1 MSTPHDS
8 ITETPSTEPLTR
20 RWLVGASVVA
30 VVLAFLQAPGRL
42 VADTK
47 YDLTQNPL
55 GFLGRASHQ
64 WSSLAPLGQ
73 VQNQAY
79 GYFFPHGTF
88 FGLGHVLHIPPWI
101 TQRIWWALLLI
112 AGFWGIVR
120 LAEAI
125 GVGSRSSRIIAAIA
139 FALAPRV
146 LTTLGSIS
154 SETLPM
160 MLAPWVL
167 LPVVLALSGLPPGR
181 GERRAPAAGLPL
193 LAARSAVAVA
203 LMGAVNAV
211 ATGAACLVAALW
223 WIAHRPNRR
232 WWIFTAWWLPLCL
245 VATIWWIVPLLLLG
259 RVSPPFLDYIESS
272 GVTTQWTSLTEVLRG
287 TDSWTPFVS
296 PERIAGAVLV
306 TQPAAVVATGA
317 LAAAGMAGL
326 AMRSMPAKGRLTLI
340 LFVGLAGLGAGYVG
354 ELGSPIADTVRTFL
368 DSAGAPLR
376 NVHKLEPL
384 VRLPL
389 VLGLAHLLAK
399 VPLPGSVRPARWRS
413 AFAHPEREPMVALT
427 SLILVALTLA
437 SSLAWTGRLA
447 PRGAYDAVPGYW
459 HEAADWLGDHAAG
472 SSPDGSDATRALVV
486 PGAPFAAQVWGLTRD
501 EPLQALATTPW
512 AVRDAVPLVP
522 PGAIRALDSVQRLI
536 ADGTPSDGLAQ
547 TLRGQGVGYVVVRN
561 DLDPETSRSTRPLQ
575 VHATIEGS
583 PGLTRVAEFGEDVG
597 PGHVDGFVAD
607 GDLRPRYPA
616 IEIYRVDS
624 PYPGTQPAGPHI
636 VDLAGVPIVQGGP
649 ESLQR
654 LATRPG
660 DGVPVPTGPVLLAA
674 DAARAG
680 LPVDAVT
687 VTDTPTDRE
696 TDFGQVDNHSSALRG
711 PGDPRRT
718 YNLVPDYPVDG
729 AALVTGEWQGA
740 RITVSSSAADATQ
753 LGGTAP
759 GSGPAAVVDGDP
771 ATGWFSNGLE
781 SALGQWL
788 RIDLD
793 KPVDSGLLHLRTS
806 AAALGV
812 PVKQLEVSTAN
823 GSTAVRVSKPGE
835 PLTVSL
841 PPGRTDWVKVTATH
855 TEDGSTGTQF
865 GISEV
870 SVEDYTD
877 RDHPVTVPIRHHTV
891 LPPTPRGATVTG
903 WDLGQELPGHTSCV
917 EAPDRVR
924 CHPGLGLQPEEP
936 GTFERTLSVP
946 RDTAVT
952 PRLVLRS
959 RQGPELERLVADP
972 DRPRADGDAAIAD
985 VRGSAAAA
993 VDGDPRTSWTASPD
1007 SIEGTGAKPTLTV
1020 TLPEPV
1026 RVTGLELT
1034 PSRGA
1039 LPARATRVAVDL
1051 GAGPQVRELTDG
1063 DRISLSPTVTDRIV
1077 VSVVDWDDVLD
1088 QTALGFAQPQP
1099 PGFAEIGV
1107 LTTDADGATVT
1118 VPGTG
1123 AQDPPPGDR
1132 TVTVGCADGPVV
1144 SFAGS
1149 VVHTSVTAT
1158 VGQLRSG
1165 APVSATVCSVD
1176 GPDGTRSATGSS
1188 APAVPLPA
1196 GSPSVVV
1203 APGPAFS
1210 VDGLRLDAT
1219 PAAPAAQQAAPVAT
1233 TAWAPNHRELTVPA
1247 ADAES
1252 TAGTAGAR
1260 LLVNPESQNVGWVAT
1275 APDGTELT
1283 PVVVDGWQQGWVVPA
1298 GTVGTVTLDFPTDR
1312 WYRLGIGAGLLAL
1325 LPLFAFAL
1333 WPRRRGPGR
1342 DPGPVPRT
1350 WRSTTVGTVG
1360 VLATATVVAG
1370 WPGAVVAAACAAA
1383 VVAVGRLRGPVA
1395 AARTLVGAAGIGT
1408 ALGAALLSTGPWRF
1422 PDGYVGHA
1430 WLVQLAALVGVVA
1443 VGWSAVPLSRS
1454 AVSALLR
1461 RRASQRASARRA
1473 GSSTSA

>member
-1 MSTPHDS
+1 MSTPHT
-8 ITETPSTEPLTR
+8 IIETPNTEPLTR
-20 RWLVGASVVA
+20 RWLVGASTVA
-30 VVLAFLQAPGRL
+30 FLLAFLQAPGML

-55 GFLGRASHQ
+55 GFLERASHQ

-79 GYFFPHGTF
+79 GYFFPHGAF
-88 FGLGHVLHIPPWI
+88 FGLGNLAHIPPWI

-112 AGFWGIVR
+112 AGFWGVVR
-120 LAEAI
+120 LAEAL

-139 FALAPRV
+139 FALSPRV
-146 LTTLGSIS
+146 ITTLGSIS

-167 LPVVLALSGLPPGR
+167 LPVVLATSSPVSPFGPGADHKDSR
-181 GERRAPAAGLPL
+181 V

-211 ATGAACLVAALW
+211 ATAAACLVAVLW

-232 WWIFTAWWLPLCL
+232 WWVFTAWWIPLCL
-245 VATIWWIVPLLLLG
+245 VAVAWWIVPLLLLG

-354 ELGSPIADTVRTFL
+354 ELGSPVAESVRVFL
-368 DSAGAPLR
+368 DSGGAPLR

-399 VPLPGSVRPARWRS
+399 VPLPGSVSSTRWRG
-413 AFAHPEREPMVALT
+413 AIAHPEREPMVALT

-437 SSLAWTGRLA
+437 TSLAWTGKLA
-447 PRGAYDAVPGYW
+447 PRGAYDEVPGYW
-459 HEAADWLGDHAAG
+459 HEAADWLGEHAAG
-472 SSPDGSDATRALVV
+472 DSGDGSDAIRALVV

-536 ADGTPSDGLAQ
+536 ADGSPSAGLAE
-547 TLRGQGVGYVVVRN
+547 TLRGQGIGYVVVRN
-561 DLDPETSRSTRPLQ
+561 DLDPDTSRSTRPLL
-575 VHATIEGS
+575 VHQALDGS
-583 PGLTRVAEFGEDVG
+583 PGLTRVATFGEEVG
-597 PGHVDGFVAD
+597 PGEVDGLVVD

-616 IEIYRVDS
+616 VEIYRVDI
-624 PYPGTQPAGPHI
+624 PGAAPAGPYT

-654 LATRPG
+654 FASRRAEPG
-660 DGVPVPTGPVLLAA
+660 TQTPAGPVLLAT

-696 TDFGQVDNHSSALRG
+696 TDFGQVDNHSSALRSAD
-711 PGDPRRT
+711 DPRRT

-729 AALVTGEWQGA
+729 ADLVRGVWEGA

-759 GSGPAAVVDGDP
+759 GSGPAAVVDGDQ

-788 RIDLD
+788 RLD
-793 KPVDSGLLHLRTS
+793 FDNPIRGGLLHLRTS

-812 PVKQLEVSTAN
+812 PVKQIEVTTAN
-823 GSTAVRVSKPGE
+823 GSTAVRVSEPGE

-841 PPGRTDWVKVTATH
+841 PPGPTDWVKITATH
-855 TEDGSTGTQF
+855 TEDGSVGTQF

-870 SVEDYTD
+870 SVDDYTD
-877 RDHPVTVPIRHHTV
+877 RDNPVTVPIRRHTV
-891 LPPTPRGATVTG
+891 LPATPAGATVTG
-903 WDLGQELPGHTSCV
+903 WDLGQELPGRTTCV
-917 EAPDRVR
+917 EGPGRVR
-924 CHPGLGLQPEEP
+924 CQGGLGLQPEEP

-946 RDTAVT
+946 ADTVVT
-952 PRLVLRS
+952 PRLLVRS
-959 RQGPELERLVADP
+959 RQSPELDELLADP
-972 DRPRADGDAAIAD
+972 ERPRAGGASAVTD

-993 VDGDPRTSWTASPD
+993 VDGDERTSWTSSAD
-1007 SIEGTGAKPTLTV
+1007 SITGKDAKPTV
-1020 TLPEPV
+1020 TLVLPEPV
-1026 RVTGLELT
+1026 EVTGLELT
-1034 PSRGA
+1034 PSLGA
-1039 LPARATRVAVDL
+1039 LPAHATRVAVDL
-1051 GAGPQVRELTDG
+1051 GTGPQVRDVA
-1063 DRISLSPTVTDRIV
+1063 DDHRISLSPTVTDRIV
-1077 VSVVDWDDVLD
+1077 VSIVDWDGVLD
-1088 QTALGFAQPQP
+1088 QTALGFAQEQP

-1107 LTTDADGATVT
+1107 LTTDGAT

-1123 AQDPPPGDR
+1123 VASPPPGDR
-1132 TVTVGCADGPVV
+1132 TVTVGCADGPVI

-1149 VVHTSVTAT
+1149 VVRTSVTAT
-1158 VGQLRSG
+1158 VDELRSG
-1165 APVSATVCSVD
+1165 APVPATVCSVED
-1176 GPDGTRSATGSS
+1176 PLGTSTDTAG
-1188 APAVPLPA
+1188 VPLPA
-1196 GSPSVVV
+1196 GAPSVVV
-1203 APGPAFS
+1203 APGPAFF
-1210 VDGLRLDAT
+1210 VDGLRLDAAGQNASATPTTT
-1219 PAAPAAQQAAPVAT
+1219 PAPT
-1233 TAWAPNHRELTVPA
+1233 TAWTANHRELAV
-1247 ADAES
+1247 DA
-1252 TAGTAGAR
+1252 TGGDM
-1260 LLVNPESQNVGWVAT
+1260 LLVNPESQNVGWIAT

-1283 PVVVDGWQQGWVVPA
+1283 PVVVNGWQQGWVVPA

-1312 WYRLGIGAGLLAL
+1312 WYRLGIFGGLLAL
-1325 LPLFAFAL
+1325 LPLFAFAW
-1333 WPRRRGPGR
+1333 WPRRRRPGR
-1342 DPGPVPRT
+1342 ADTPAPRT
-1350 WRSTTVGTVG
+1350 WHSTTVGAVG

-1370 WPGAVVAAACAAA
+1370 WAGTLVAVAVAAA
-1383 VVAVGRLRGPVA
+1383 VVAVRRIRGPVT
-1395 AARTLVGAAGIGT
+1395 AARMLVVASGTGT
-1408 ALGAALLSTGPWRF
+1408 AVGAALLSTGPWRF
-1422 PDGYVGHA
+1422 PDGYVGHS
-1430 WLVQLAALVGVVA
+1430 WLVQLAALIGVVA
-1443 VGWSAVPLSRS
+1443 VGWSAVPLSR
-1454 AVSALLR
+1454 A
-1461 RRASQRASARRA
+1461 ARRA
-1473 GSSTSA
+1473 ASRRARARRDGSSISA

>member
-1 MSTPHDS
+1 M
-8 ITETPSTEPLTR
+8 TETPNTAPLSR

-30 VVLAFLQAPGRL
+30 FLLAFAQAPGRV

-55 GFLGRASHQ
+55 GFLERASHQ

-79 GYFFPHGTF
+79 GYFFPHGAF
-88 FGLGHVLHIPPWI
+88 FGVGHVLHIPPWI

-120 LAEAI
+120 LAEALGI
-125 GVGSRSSRIIAAIA
+125 GSRSSRIIAAVA
-139 FALAPRV
+139 FALSPRV

-167 LPVVLALSGLPPGR
+167 LPVVLALGPVSPFGPHGDQKDS
-181 GERRAPAAGLPL
+181 RAAQLPL

-223 WIAHRPNRR
+223 WVAHRPNRR
-232 WWIFTAWWLPLCL
+232 WWVFTAWWLPLCL
-245 VATIWWIVPLLLLG
+245 LATIWWIVPLLLLG

-317 LAAAGMAGL
+317 LAAAGLAGL

-354 ELGSPIADTVRTFL
+354 ELGSPIAETVRTFL
-368 DSAGAPLR
+368 DSGGAPLR

-399 VPLPGSVRPARWRS
+399 VPLPGSVPARRWRS

-437 SSLAWTGRLA
+437 TSLAWTGKLA
-447 PRGAYDAVPGYW
+447 PRGAYDEVPGYW
-459 HEAADWLGDHAAG
+459 HEAADWLGEHAAG
-472 SSPDGSDATRALVV
+472 SSPDGSDAARALVV

-512 AVRDAVPLVP
+512 ASRDAVPLVP

-536 ADGTPSDGLAQ
+536 ADGSPSAGLAA
-547 TLRGQGVGYVVVRN
+547 TLRGQGIGFVVVRN
-561 DLDPETSRSTRPLQ
+561 DLDPETSRSTRPLL
-575 VHATIEGS
+575 VHRAVEGS

-597 PGHVDGFVAD
+597 PGEVDGFVTD

-616 IEIYRVDS
+616 IEIYRVDA
-624 PYPGTQPAGPHI
+624 PDAAPAGPYS
-636 VDLAGVPIVQGGP
+636 VDLGGVPLVQGGP

-654 LATRPG
+654 LAARRAQDG
-660 DGVPVPTGPVLLAA
+660 DGVPAGPVLLAA

-696 TDFGQVDNHSSALRG
+696 TDFGQVDNHSSALRS
-711 PGDPRRT
+711 PDDPRRT
-718 YNLVPDYPVDG
+718 HNLVPDYPVEGTD
-729 AALVTGEWQGA
+729 LVTGRWEGA

-759 GSGPAAVVDGDP
+759 GSGPAAVVDGDR

-788 RIDLD
+788 RLD
-793 KPVDSGLLHLRTS
+793 FDTPVTSGLLHLRTS

-812 PVKQLEVSTAN
+812 PVKQLEVTTAN
-823 GSTAVRVSKPGE
+823 GSTAIRVSEPGE
-835 PLTVSL
+835 PIAVSL
-841 PPGRTDWVKVTATH
+841 PPGRTDWVKITATH
-855 TEDGSTGTQF
+855 TEDGSVGTQF
-865 GISEV
+865 GISEL
-870 SVEDYTD
+870 SVEDFTD
-877 RDHPVTVPIRHHTV
+877 RDHPAPVPIRHLTV
-891 LPPTPRGATVTG
+891 LPPTPAGATVTG
-903 WDLGQELPGHTSCV
+903 WDLGQELPGRTACV

-924 CHPGLGLQPEEP
+924 CHAGLGLQPEEP
-936 GTFERTLSVP
+936 GAFERTLSVP
-946 RDTAVT
+946 ADTAVT
-952 PRLVLRS
+952 PRLLVRS
-959 RQGPELERLVADP
+959 RQGPELEALLADP
-972 DRPRADGDAAIAD
+972 ARPRASGDAAVAD

-993 VDGDPRTSWTASPD
+993 VDGDPQTSWTASRD
-1007 SIEGTGAKPTLTV
+1007 GLTGKGPKPTV
-1020 TLPEPV
+1020 TLTLPAPA

-1034 PSRGA
+1034 PSTGP
-1039 LPARATRVAVDL
+1039 LPAAATRVAVDL
-1051 GAGPQVRELTDG
+1051 GAGPQVRDLTDG
-1063 DRISLSPTVTDRIV
+1063 DRISLTPTVTDRIV
-1077 VSVVDWDDVLD
+1077 VSIVDWGDVLD
-1088 QTALGFAQPQP
+1088 QTPLGFAQPKP

-1107 LTTDADGATVT
+1107 LTTDAGGETTT

-1123 AQDPPPGDR
+1123 IAAVPPGDR
-1132 TVTVGCADGPVV
+1132 TVTLGCGDGPVV
-1144 SFAGS
+1144 SFAGT
-1149 VVHTSVTAT
+1149 VLHTSITAT
-1158 VGQLRSG
+1158 ALQLRSG
-1165 APVSATVCSVD
+1165 APVPATVCAVD
-1176 GPDGTRSATGSS
+1176 GPFGPVDTTL
-1188 APAVPLPA
+1188 PVPLPA
-1196 GSPSVVV
+1196 GAPSVVV
-1203 APGPAFS
+1203 APGPAFT
-1210 VDGLRLDAT
+1210 VDGLRLDA
-1219 PAAPAAQQAAPVAT
+1219 AAPDSAPQRIDPVPTSAW
-1233 TAWAPNHRELTVPA
+1233 TANHRELTVEA
-1247 ADAES
+1247 SD
-1252 TAGTAGAR
+1252 TDR
-1260 LLVNPESQNVGWVAT
+1260 LLVNPESENTGWVAT
-1275 APDGTELT
+1275 APDGSTLT
-1283 PVVVDGWQQGWVVPA
+1283 PVTVDGWQQGWIIPA
-1298 GTVGTVTLDFPTDR
+1298 GTDGTVTLAFPTDR
-1312 WYRLGIGAGLLAL
+1312 WYRLGIAAGLLAL
-1325 LPLFAFAL
+1325 IPLFGLAF
-1333 WPRRRGPGR
+1333 WPRRRPG
-1342 DPGPVPRT
+1342 DPGPAPRT
-1350 WRSTTVGTVG
+1350 WHGTAAATVG
-1360 VLATATVVAG
+1360 VLATATVLAG
-1370 WPGAVVAAACAAA
+1370 WVGAVVAIALAAAAAA
-1383 VVAVGRLRGPVA
+1383 VGRSRGRIAATRVLVAV
-1395 AARTLVGAAGIGT
+1395 AGIGAAT
-1408 ALGAALLSTGPWRF
+1408 GAALLSTGPWRF

-1430 WLVQLAALVGVVA
+1430 WLVQLAALLGVIA
-1443 VGWSAVPLSRS
+1443 VGWSAVPLSAR
-1454 AVSALLR
+1454 A
-1461 RRASQRASARRA
+1461 RRALSHRARARRA
-1473 GSSTSA
+1473 GSSISA